1 MHRCYGDVFIK
12 HDCFNADMALHFTDQ
27 TVSTLKWQC
36 LQRTWQFLQSNGR
49 EYLGHWHFNGWKVV
63 ANLAEGFGR
72 VGRSPFFW
80 RVAFKSSAGHG
91 DFGGVQKDGWKV
103 IAGLADGFGKVGWSM
118 VFQKRATSPQ
128 PSPPLRGGEGETAGK
143 VIAGLADGFG
153 MVNWT
158 TAFWAVAKF
167 GGASVLTSRC
177 ERRMEAARGDARPTD
192 ERPTVNP
199 AVFSQGTL

>member
-1 MHRCYGDVFIK
+1 
-12 HDCFNADMALHFTDQ
+12 MALHFTDQ

-103 IAGLADGFGKVGWSM
+103 IAGLADGFG
-118 VFQKRATSPQ
+118 
-128 PSPPLRGGEGETAGK
+128 
-143 VIAGLADGFG
+143 